1 MSGTVIIT
9 LYQKK
14 VQISEKVRIDVSK
27 TFAYSGRSIS
37 SIVVKPDNSKEDSYD
52 VTSAGYL
59 DIAYDSASDKT
70 IHVTLTL
77 DNGDTVALAKNIT
90 VVSESTENL
99 FSSDPELISH
109 EPDILNY
116 LPETFCD
123 YRYIHRLA
131 QDRILTNLDERGIT
145 DTDGNRIVAADVKDI
160 EECNDWSK
168 YLALQY
174 IFESLSNAID
184 DVFADK
190 ASRYREMAK
199 QASSRALLRLDY
211 DSDGTLEST
220 ERGSAATGRLFR
232 R

>member
-27 TFAYSGRSIS
+27 TFAHSGRTIS
-37 SIVVKPDNSKEDSYD
+37 SIVVKPVSEGSDSFD
-52 VTSAGYL
+52 VTSDGYL
-59 DIAYDSASDKT
+59 DIAYDSAGEKT

-77 DNGDTVALAKNIT
+77 DNAETVALAKTIT
-90 VVSESTENL
+90 VVAEATENL
-99 FSSDPELISH
+99 FSSDPDLIGH

-116 LPETFCD
+116 LPTMFSD
-123 YRYIHRLA
+123 YRYVHRLS
-131 QDRILTNLDERGIT
+131 QDRILTNLDERGVT
-145 DTDGNRIVAADVKDI
+145 DNDGNRIVAADVKDV

-168 YLALQY
+168 FLTLQY

-184 DVFADK
+184 DIFHEK
-190 ASRYREMAK
+190 AMRYRELAR
-199 QASSRALLRLDY
+199 QASSRAFLRLDY
-211 DSDGTLEST
+211 DGDGTLESA
-220 ERGSAATGRLFR
+220 ERASASSGRLFR

>member
-1 MSGTVIIT
+1 MSGTIIIT

-37 SIVVKPDNSKEDSYD
+37 TIVVKPVSEASDSYD
-52 VTSAGYL
+52 VTSDGYL
-59 DIAYDSASDKT
+59 DIAYDSAGDKT
-70 IHVTLTL
+70 VHVTLTL
-77 DNGDTVALAKNIT
+77 DNGDVIALAKTIT
-90 VVSESTENL
+90 VVSEATENL

-116 LPETFCD
+116 LPAYKAD
-123 YRYIHRLA
+123 YRYVHRLA
-131 QDRILTNLDERGIT
+131 QDRILTSLDERGIT
-145 DTDGNRIVAADVKDI
+145 DTDGNRMIAADVKDI

-168 YLALQY
+168 FLVLQY

-184 DVFADK
+184 DIFHEK
-190 ASRYREMAK
+190 ANRYREMVR
-199 QASSRALLRLDY
+199 QASSRAFLRLDY

-220 ERGSAATGRLFR
+220 ERGSAATGRIFR

>member
-27 TFAYSGRSIS
+27 TFAYTGRTIS
-37 SIVVKPDNSKEDSYD
+37 SIVVKPVSEADDSYD

-59 DIAYDSASDKT
+59 DIAYDSAGEKT

-77 DNGDTVALAKNIT
+77 DNAETIALAKTIT
-90 VVSESTENL
+90 VVSEATENL

-116 LPETFCD
+116 LPEMFSD
-123 YRYIHRLA
+123 YRYVHRLS
-131 QDRILTNLDERGIT
+131 QDRIMAILDERGIT
-145 DTDGNRIVAADVKDI
+145 DTDGNRMVVADVKDI

-168 YLALQY
+168 FLALQY

-184 DVFADK
+184 DIFHEK
-190 ASRYREMAK
+190 ATRYKQMAS
-199 QASSRALLRLDY
+199 QASNRAHLRLDY

-220 ERGSAATGRLFR
+220 ERGSANTGRIYR